1 MPLLQKN
8 FEIDAG
14 HRLSHHNYECQ
25 NLHGHRYRFEI
36 EVEGAAD
43 PTTGMIVDF
52 ANVKDPIV
60 DAFDHNFIFNSD
72 DPILAVQDELEE
84 QQEKA
89 FYLINGEPTAENIAE
104 EALQLIEENLSGGER
119 ERVSRIRVRLLE
131 TPTSSVR
138 TEWSVNHD

>member
-1 MPLLQKN
+1 MAVLEKT

-14 HRLSHHNYECQ
+14 HRLSHHDYECQ
-25 NLHGHRYRFEI
+25 NLHGHRYRFEV
-36 EVEGAAD
+36 EVEGSPHAK
-43 PTTGMIVDF
+43 TGMIVDF

-60 DAFDHNFIFNSD
+60 DAFDHNFIFNSG

-84 QQEKA
+84 IQEKK

-104 EALQLIEENLSGGER
+104 EALRLIQKNLSNSER
-119 ERVSRIRVRLLE
+119 ERVTRIRVVLYE

-138 TEWSVNHD
+138 AEQLMNHD

>member
-1 MPLLQKN
+1 MMALLQKN

-14 HRLSHHNYECQ
+14 HRLSHHDYECQ

-36 EVEGAAD
+36 
-43 PTTGMIVDF
+43 

-72 DPILAVQDELEE
+72 DPILAVQDELEK

-104 EALQLIEENLSGGER
+104 EALQLIEENLSDGER
-119 ERVSRIRVRLLE
+119 ERVSHIRVRLHE

-138 TEWSVNHD
+138 TGRSMNHD